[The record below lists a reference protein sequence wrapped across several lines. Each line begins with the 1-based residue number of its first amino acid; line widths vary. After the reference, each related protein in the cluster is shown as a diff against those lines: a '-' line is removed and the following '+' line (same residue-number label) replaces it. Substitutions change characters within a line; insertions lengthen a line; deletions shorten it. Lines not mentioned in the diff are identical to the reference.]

1 MKIAWGMNVCVRPL
15 LFFFYASNNL
25 RCDCERKQN
34 KKTQHRNYYTNANE
48 YLIKWKL
55 FMQKHQQ
62 LILFE
67 NHEGEQQQKYLTT
80 YRFEKKCII

>member
-1 MKIAWGMNVCVRPL
+1 
-15 LFFFYASNNL
+15 
-25 RCDCERKQN
+25 
-34 KKTQHRNYYTNANE
+34 
-48 YLIKWKL
+48 
-55 FMQKHQQ
+55 MQKHQQ